1 MNQLI
6 ECKLCDSPYCNGCN
20 IYELAVALHKGYF
33 DEFKDEV
40 KHLVIDSKIHKG
52 ENKMLEKVYAVDFM
66 AYTNCL
72 NDTVSDWDG
81 VSSFTG
87 KEKYLTVK
95 GPKVFLVKESDLEKY
110 SKYGQGYKNLTC
122 IGWMEV

>member
-1 MNQLI
+1 MRT
-6 ECKLCDSPYCNGCN
+6 
-20 IYELAVALHKGYF
+20 
-33 DEFKDEV
+33 
-40 KHLVIDSKIHKG
+40 
-52 ENKMLEKVYAVDFM
+52 MLEKVYAVEFM

-87 KEKYLTVK
+87 NEKYLTVK
-95 GPKVFLVKESDLEKY
+95 GPKVFLVKESDLDKY
-110 SKYGQGYKNLTC
+110 RKYGQGYKNLTC